1 MKIASKNL
9 RARLPIVGVMGSGTT
24 SHEDRASR
32 LGRWLAKQGVHL
44 LTGGGGGVMTS
55 VSKAFYEF
63 PGRLGNVI
71 GIIPCQ
77 ENSKLPKPGYP
88 NKWVEIPIY
97 THLPFSGERGTELG
111 SRNHINILSSDVIVA
126 LPGGP
131 GTVSE
136 LELACQYK
144 RPVIAYLNSP
154 DDIRAIPGQIP
165 VHSDFGEVCKF
176 VESILSKPDLKNK
189 SHE

>member
-1 MKIASKNL
+1 MKIASKNF
-9 RARLPIVGVMGSGTT
+9 RDRLPIVGVMGSGTS

-32 LGRWLAKQGVHL
+32 LGRWLARQGVHL

-55 VSKAFYEF
+55 VSKAFYET
-63 PGRLGNVI
+63 PNRQGSVI

-77 ENSKLPKPGYP
+77 EDSMHPKPGYP

-97 THLPFSGERGTELG
+97 THLPLSGTRGTELG
-111 SRNHINILSSDVIVA
+111 SRNHINILSSDLIIA

-136 LELACQYK
+136 LELAWQYQ

-154 DDIRAIPGQIP
+154 DEIAGIPGQIP
-165 VHSDFGEVCKF
+165 VHIDFGEVCKF
-176 VESILSKPDLKNK
+176 VESILSKPDVKNE

>member
-1 MKIASKNL
+1 MIDDKLKPH
-9 RARLPIVGVMGSGTT
+9 LPIVGVMGSGT
-24 SHEDRASR
+24 SPHEGRASR
-32 LGRWLAKQGVHL
+32 LGCWLAKEGVHL
-44 LTGGGGGVMTS
+44 LTGGGGGVMAF
-55 VSKAFYEF
+55 VCKAFYEF
-63 PGRLGNVI
+63 PGRRGSVI

-77 ENSKLPKPGYP
+77 ENSILPKPGYP

-131 GTVSE
+131 GSVSE
-136 LELACQYK
+136 LELAFQYQ

-154 DDIRAIPGQIP
+154 DEIPGIPRQIP
-165 VHSDFGEVCKF
+165 IRSDFGEVCKF
-176 VESILSKPDLKNK
+176 VEDILSKPDFKNE